1 VITGHTALYGVLG
14 HPVSHSRSPEMQNAA
29 FAQLGLDAVY
39 VALPVSPDGLAE
51 AVKGAHALG
60 FQGLNVTVPHKQR
73 AAAACVSLDPVA
85 EEVGAVNTLRRTA
98 GGWEGYNTDA
108 PACLSL
114 LEAAGVGKGSRALLV
129 GAGGAA
135 RAAGWALLRLGAE
148 LRVSA
153 RRVEAASELV
163 HQLEPV
169 AARGARALAVPW
181 GDLGTEGE
189 AADVVVN
196 GTSVGLA
203 GHETRIPA
211 LRLRKGQVA
220 LDFVYGET
228 EFVRSAQAAGARLVT
243 GEQILVRQGALAF
256 TLWTGR
262 PAPEA
267 VMTAALCSRGGSG
280 APSPSGGAVRDPS
293 PPARGGSG
301 APSPSGGAVRDP
313 SLPGAKR

>member
-1 VITGHTALYGVLG
+1 VITGRTVLYGVLG

-29 FAQLGLDAVY
+29 FAELAIDAVY
-39 VALPVSPDGLAE
+39 VALPVPPDGLAE
-51 AVKGAHALG
+51 ALKGAHALG

-73 AAAACVSLDPVA
+73 AAAGCVALDPVA

-98 GGWEGYNTDA
+98 GGWEGHNTDA

-153 RRVEAASELV
+153 RRLEAASELV

-169 AARGARALAVPW
+169 AARGARPLPVPW
-181 GDLGTEGE
+181 GDLAAEGD

-203 GHETRIPA
+203 GHETRLPA
-211 LRLRKGQVA
+211 LRLREGQVA

-228 EFVRSAQAAGARLVT
+228 DFARSAQAAGARLVT

-293 PPARGGSG
+293 PPERGGSG
-301 APSPSGGAVRDP
+301 APSPSGAR
-313 SLPGAKR
+313 R